1 MAVIPYPGSVK
12 EAYSGVTKDIIFF
25 NGGEEYIINTLKKK
39 VQFQELMEDL
49 YKVLKGCQ
57 CCITSDTFVCNQCP
71 YNKSNDK
78 EIVCWEFLRD
88 DVDLMLNKIG
98 ALKDM
103 PNIQRGKME

>member
-39 VQFQELMEDL
+39 VQFEELMEDL
-49 YKVLKGCQ
+49 YKTLLGAQLCFAPS
-57 CCITSDTFVCNQCP
+57 IMTCNRCP
-71 YNKSNDK
+71 YNENKDCFN
-78 EIVCWEFLRD
+78 ELRD
-88 DVDLMLNKIG
+88 DIDRMLEKIK

-103 PNIQRGKME
+103 PSIQRREKDV